1 MFCFSDLKPIRG
13 SQLRPGG
20 INSGGQQR
28 GLHDAGGQIRGHQGR
43 IGGHR
48 GGGNNDSGL
57 DLENSINT
65 SCKFYYFY
73 KEYIKYFLFLKVNR
87 LKKGVKLAIHKTSLR
102 RPIKKRIFVLRH
114 NSKIE
119 IGLPAIY
126 IRVKLI
132 LKETNSEILRTSSH
146 KSRKDKSSVGEIIIV
161 LSNLSQ
167 YWTFL

>member
-20 INSGGQQR
+20 ISSGGQQR

-65 SCKFYYFY
+65 SCKFY
-73 KEYIKYFLFLKVNR
+73 ITLK
-87 LKKGVKLAIHKTSLR
+87 
-102 RPIKKRIFVLRH
+102 
-114 NSKIE
+114 
-119 IGLPAIY
+119 
-126 IRVKLI
+126 I
-132 LKETNSEILRTSSH
+132 L
-146 KSRKDKSSVGEIIIV
+146 
-161 LSNLSQ
+161 
-167 YWTFL
+167 